1 MTPSATPAPPA
12 SDDRPGDHQPAPATA
27 LRAPQRLDDL
37 FLYRLAQLQ
46 NVARQ
51 PVVRLC
57 EREAGITRREWRLLA
72 LLAEHAGI
80 APSALAERAGLDR
93 ARTSRALGS
102 LAAKGLL
109 LRAPAP
115 ADRREARLSLTPA
128 GEAAYQRLLPRIA
141 AVNQTLLQGLSDAEL
156 AQLDGLLARLH
167 QCAVAMTA

>member
-1 MTPSATPAPPA
+1 MADPVVPGGASSSAPRSP
-12 SDDRPGDHQPAPATA
+12 
-27 LRAPQRLDDL
+27 LREPQRLDDL

-46 NVARQ
+46 NLARQ

-72 LLAEHAGI
+72 LLAEHPGI

-93 ARTSRALGS
+93 ARTSRALGR

-109 LRAPAP
+109 LRAAAP

-141 AVNQTLLQGLSDAEL
+141 AINQSLLAELNEAEL
-156 AQLDGLLARLH
+156 AQLDALLHRLRGRAAALQDMGAPPAR
-167 QCAVAMTA
+167 